1 MARSFSSLFFKAAKK
16 ISKLQ
21 RAALRMAAPKAARK
35 RTVSARKAAVA
46 AGHAAKA
53 AKAANAAIAA
63 KATSGAAPRST
74 AAPPLGNGR
83 WEASRQFS
91 DGAGRRLAFAR
102 YTPAAPP
109 ATGMP
114 VVVMLHGCRQT
125 SVAFARG
132 TRMNQWADAGG
143 FMVLYPQQSMARQV
157 QRCWR
162 WFQPDAH
169 HGGAEADLIAAM
181 IQAEVARHGLDPERV
196 YIAGLSAGAG
206 MAALV
211 ALRHPGLI
219 AALAMHSGP
228 VVGDAHNA
236 ASGIGTMRRG
246 SIKPLFPLLESVADP
261 AVLRL
266 GMPALILQG
275 QLDPAVAPRNARQL
289 FEQFRALNL
298 PHPEDVPVERVLGL
312 GTEKAY
318 RRVDMLRGR
327 KTVVRLCEI
336 TRLEHAWSG
345 GDPAV
350 RYHARSGPDASALI
364 WRFFQ
369 GQRRVAAVPAEL
381 GQAAT

>member
-21 RAALRMAAPKAARK
+21 RAALRIAAPKTARK

-53 AKAANAAIAA
+53 AKAAKAASA
-63 KATSGAAPRST
+63 AAPRSSPV
-74 AAPPLGNGR
+74 PPLGNGR

-91 DGAGRRLAFAR
+91 DDKGGRLAFSR
-102 YTPAAPP
+102 YTPVSAPVS
-109 ATGMP
+109 GMP

-125 SVAFARG
+125 STAFARG
-132 TRMNQWADAGG
+132 SRMNQWADAGG
-143 FMVLYPQQSMARQV
+143 FMVLYPQQSLVRQV

-162 WFQPDAH
+162 WFQPDDA
-169 HGGAEADLIAAM
+169 HGGAEADLIAAL
-181 IQAEVARHGLDPERV
+181 IRAEVGRHGLDPERV
-196 YIAGLSAGAG
+196 YVAGLSAGAG

-211 ALRHPGLI
+211 ALRHPTLV
-219 AALAMHSGP
+219 AAVAMHSGP

-236 ASGIGTMRRG
+236 TSGIGTMRRG
-246 SIKPLFPLLESVADP
+246 SLKPLLPLLESVADP
-261 AVLRL
+261 AVFQL

-275 QLDPAVAPRNARQL
+275 QLDPAVGPRNARQL
-289 FEQFRALNL
+289 FEQFRALNF
-298 PHPEDVPVERVLGL
+298 PHPEDMPVERVLGL

-327 KTVVRLCEI
+327 KTVLRLCEI

-345 GDPAV
+345 GDASV
-350 RYHARSGPDASALI
+350 RYHARSGPDASALV

-369 GQRRVAAVPAEL
+369 GQRRIAAVPADA
-381 GQAAT
+381 GQVAP